1 MSTEQD
7 KVQNEDLNKSIDT
20 LLDDI
25 FSEDI
30 EKASAID
37 IAGDAKTNADAAVGK
52 VPKGQKDEARGAGR
66 PKQISD
72 VPQVD
77 MDGSRDGEYD
87 AKITENENKESEPD
101 EAKKQA
107 KAIDQV
113 SKEGHKAGSSKA
125 PASRPFKKSENG
137 ESEEISDEEYKEFQ
151 EFKKSKVEAAEAEEL
166 KKAEDLK
173 KADEEKQETLI
184 KSAVSAATDDL
195 RKSMDTLQK
204 TNTEQAELLK
214 AMAGRP
220 QRPKSVVGI
229 EQLEKSQ
236 DPDLDERSETF
247 TKSQMLDAAEELYKS
262 KEIPM
267 EAVVELDNT
276 GTVYDPHV
284 RKLIE
289 KKLQG

>member
-1 MSTEQD
+1 MSTEQE
-7 KVQNEDLNKSIDT
+7 KVTNEDLNKSIDT
-20 LLDDI
+20 LLNDI

-37 IAGDAKTNADAAVGK
+37 IAGDSQTKADAVVAK
-52 VPKGQKDEARGAGR
+52 APKSQKDESRGAGR

-72 VPQVD
+72 IPQVD
-77 MDGSRDGEYD
+77 ADGSRDGEYD

-113 SKEGHKAGSSKA
+113 SKEGHKSGASKA
-125 PASRPFKKSENG
+125 PAMKPFKKSENG
-137 ESEEISDEEYKEFQ
+137 EAEELSDEEYKEFQ
-151 EFKKSKVEAAEAEEL
+151 EFKKSKVEAAKVEEL
-166 KKAEDLK
+166 KKAEDLR
-173 KADEEKQETLI
+173 KADDEKQETLI

-195 RKSMDTLQK
+195 RKSMDMLQK

-220 QRPKSVVGI
+220 QRPKSVTGI
-229 EQLEKSQ
+229 EQLEKSA
-236 DPDLDERSETF
+236 DPALNEGSQSF
-247 TKSQMLDAAEELYKS
+247 SKSQMLDAAEELYKS

-276 GTVYDPHV
+276 GTVYDPRV